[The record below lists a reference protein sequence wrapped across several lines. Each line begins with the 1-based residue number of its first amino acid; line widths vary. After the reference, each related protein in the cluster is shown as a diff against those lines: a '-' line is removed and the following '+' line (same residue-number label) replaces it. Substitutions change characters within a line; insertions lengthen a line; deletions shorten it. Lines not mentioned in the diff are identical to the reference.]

1 MAVEY
6 SVGQLLGPSYQ
17 PTLSL
22 SDFSA
27 MIPASKQ
34 QPLLSLKFKLC
45 PRGRGVKL
53 KSKRH
58 GTRSAC
64 AHTMPCD
71 NGVERPNVG
80 QGRLW
85 LDVLG

>member
-6 SVGQLLGPSYQ
+6 SVGQLLGPSYH

-45 PRGRGVKL
+45 PRGRGVKQ
-53 KSKRH
+53 RH

-64 AHTMPCD
+64 AHAMPCD
-71 NGVERPNVG
+71 TGVERPNVG
-80 QGRLW
+80 QGRMW